1 MGSESLPDP
10 PESSQFTGTKR
21 LGALLSV
28 GRETKRL
35 CTLPSRLPPGSAALE
50 LSNGHDWCGGFGIAS
65 NSGFDS
71 AVSQCGIGPGTK
83 WGNTVPPGVF
93 GLDST
98 PIHPAVG
105 SDPLL
110 FNQIPVEM
118 REMNMQSNPGA
129 ERLYHQPEYQ
139 ESTSTFDLQYSFDA
153 SKAINPSLELGYGF
167 DFSYSGNFS
176 ESSMLPDP
184 NYSSFT
190 PFMDCVSTT
199 VDGTT
204 GSEWGSGY
212 QPVGF
217 SSYESDTIEI
227 VPKSEG
233 IPVTSLEPKPVDNED
248 NSEYSSAVISHNNCL
263 LGMPTINLP
272 VLSQIF

>member
-65 NSGFDS
+65 NPGFDS

-83 WGNTVPPGVF
+83 RGNTVPPGVF
-93 GLDST
+93 GLGST
-98 PIHPAVG
+98 PIHPAAG

-118 REMNMQSNPGA
+118 GEMNMQSNPGA

-153 SKAINPSLELGYGF
+153 SKAINPSLELSYGF

-190 PFMDCVSTT
+190 TFMDCVSTT

-233 IPVTSLEPKPVDNED
+233 ILVTSLEPKPVENED

>member
-21 LGALLSV
+21 FGALPFA

-35 CTLPSRLPPGSAALE
+35 CTQPGRLPPGSAALE

-65 NSGFDS
+65 NPGFDS

-98 PIHPAVG
+98 PIHPAAG

-129 ERLYHQPEYQ
+129 ERLFPHRNVCSFQPYVSREQ
-139 ESTSTFDLQYSFDA
+139 RCLCSGSAQARLTF
-153 SKAINPSLELGYGF
+153 
-167 DFSYSGNFS
+167 
-176 ESSMLPDP
+176 
-184 NYSSFT
+184 
-190 PFMDCVSTT
+190 
-199 VDGTT
+199 
-204 GSEWGSGY
+204 GSGLLRSTC
-212 QPVGF
+212 P
-217 SSYESDTIEI
+217 
-227 VPKSEG
+227 
-233 IPVTSLEPKPVDNED
+233 
-248 NSEYSSAVISHNNCL
+248 YSATLRS
-263 LGMPTINLP
+263 
-272 VLSQIF
+272 